1 MLKNILLFNA
11 LMLVNVNAFAI
22 TDINTASYEELK
34 SVKGIG
40 SKKAQ
45 AIIEYRNIHGKFHNL
60 QELDNVKGFSSN
72 TINKLNGQVEAIY

>member
-1 MLKNILLFNA
+1 MLRNILLFGA
-11 LMLVNVNAFAI
+11 FMLVNFSVFAL
-22 TDINTASYEELK
+22 TDINTASYEDLK

-40 SKKAQ
+40 AKKAQ

-72 TINKLNGQVEAIY
+72 TINKLSGQVEAIY

>member
-1 MLKNILLFNA
+1 
-11 LMLVNVNAFAI
+11 MLVNVNAFAI

-72 TINKLNGQVEAIY
+72 TINKLSGQVEAIY

>member
-1 MLKNILLFNA
+1 
-11 LMLVNVNAFAI
+11 MLVNISVFAI
-22 TDINTASYEELK
+22 TDINTASYEELE

-40 SKKAQ
+40 AKKAQ

-72 TINKLNGQVEAIY
+72 TINKLSGQLEAIY

>member
-1 MLKNILLFNA
+1 MLKNILLFST
-11 LMLVNVNAFAI
+11 LMLVNVSIFAM

-34 SVKGIG
+34 SVKDIG

-72 TINKLNGQVEAIY
+72 TISKLNGQVEAIY

>member
-11 LMLVNVNAFAI
+11 LMLVGVSVFAI

-45 AIIEYRNIHGKFHNL
+45 AIIEYRNIHGKFHTL

-72 TINKLNGQVEAIY
+72 TINKLSGQVEAIY